1 MFEPKILV
9 EVIGENGI
17 KSRKNHKIDGNKVI
31 IEKPEKGRGKVGWA
45 PKFDKDCIL
54 HREYRPFPWL
64 FKRHYSK
71 LVVMEGAKECIKF
84 LFKDK
89 RAKIPKLDKAT
100 ITELMKAS
108 VLKAAGQVRQ
118 KIEIPMFFY
127 MLMFMVLGIGFLNF
141 IAEMGIIR

>member
-17 KSRKNHKIDGNKVI
+17 KSRKTHRINGNKVI

-54 HREYRPFPWL
+54 HRDFRPFPWV
-64 FKRHYSK
+64 FKRHSSK
-71 LVVMEGAKECIKF
+71 LIVMEGAKECISF
-84 LFKDK
+84 LAKDK

-108 VLKAAGQVRQ
+108 VLKAAGQVKQ
-118 KIEIPMFFY
+118 KIEIPVFFW
-127 MLMFMVLGIGFLNF
+127 LFMFMLIGLGALNLM
-141 IAEMGIIR
+141 AELGLIR